1 MLSQTLQFYLFLICM
16 IHISDLLQFFRIV
29 FLELPAPRINKTK
42 EKENKEKNLTH
53 RRMKTRSQTKKE
65 ESSLLEP
72 TLIYECVDEFM
83 DTIDFDEASKAWRS
97 NKIKLKNGCFRYKKE
112 RVSRM
117 KSNQ

>member
-1 MLSQTLQFYLFLICM
+1 M

-29 FLELPAPRINKTK
+29 FLELPVPRMNKTK

-72 TLIYECVDEFM
+72 TLIYEYECVDEFMDEFM

-112 RVSRM
+112 RGSRM